1 MWTAAADFSAAV
13 TADAAVVAAGAT
25 DAIESVAPAVR
36 PMAETTAAIMVVYKH
51 PRELESA
58 LRQLGSVLPQVVV
71 VDNAEHADAGLAA
84 LAKTLKCGYLH
95 GANVGGLAGAYNRA
109 LTVVRQ
115 RWPAAEQVVLLD
127 EDSDASSLPA
137 FLADSDTRAA
147 LALPGT
153 AAVSPAYRDRATGLR
168 GRYIWLRRFR
178 LGFNPREFTGLRD
191 VAFLINSMSVWRLA
205 AIDQVGAFNQNLAV
219 DHVDTEYC
227 LRARQRGLHVVV
239 NGSFEFP
246 HAIGDRKKY
255 KLFGMEVQAGGHS
268 PQRRYM
274 IGRNT
279 AWLARG
285 WVLREPAFAA
295 LCMARLA
302 YEAVGIV
309 LAETRVCAKLW
320 ALLRGAV
327 NGLFTRMGRA

>member
-1 MWTAAADFSAAV
+1 MRKQAAAERHIAADRAAAFV
-13 TADAAVVAAGAT
+13 DARNLVLELAGMQPGASLDPTVAG
-25 DAIESVAPAVR
+25 IVPR
-36 PMAETTAAIMVVYKH
+36 PGETLRRLVNAW
-51 PRELESA
+51 
-58 LRQLGSVLPQVVV
+58 LRQRTPEGWTEPSWSQVFVTDQRLLVRLGSGELASLWWGSLVGF
-71 VDNAEHADAGLAA
+71 EAD
-84 LAKTLKCGYLH
+84 
-95 GANVGGLAGAYNRA
+95 
-109 LTVVRQ
+109 
-115 RWPAAEQVVLLD
+115 
-127 EDSDASSLPA
+127 
-137 FLADSDTRAA
+137 
-147 LALPGT
+147 
-153 AAVSPAYRDRATGLR
+153 
-168 GRYIWLRRFR
+168 
-178 LGFNPREFTGLRD
+178 
-191 VAFLINSMSVWRLA
+191 
-205 AIDQVGAFNQNLAV
+205 LAV